1 MPGHDIIVIG
11 ASAGGVEALSKLAV
25 QLPEKLPAS
34 LFIVLHIPAQ
44 GPSLMPDI
52 LSRAGPLP
60 ATHPVD
66 GEEIRRGH
74 IYVAPP
80 DHHLMLEQGHV
91 RIVRGPRENRHRPA
105 IDPLFRSAAI
115 AYGTRVVGVI
125 LTGSLDDGTA
135 GLWAIKQRGGV
146 AVVQDPEDALYPSMP
161 NSALTH
167 VQVDYRL
174 PIAEMGATL
183 VHLANQPAPEEGV
196 YPVPEDMEQETQ
208 YTEMQDEDTLASNE
222 RLGTPSAFSCPECG
236 GVLWELQ
243 NGDLVRFRCRVGH
256 AFSIESVMAAQTEQL
271 EAALWTALKTLEESA
286 SLSHRMAQ
294 RAHNH
299 GREWLARSF
308 QQQAHNAEQR
318 AITIRQV
325 LRKDEPDAP
334 GDSSIPTSHS
344 GKP

>member
-1 MPGHDIIVIG
+1 MPGHDIIVVG
-11 ASAGGVEALSKLAV
+11 ASAGGVEALSNLV
-25 QLPEKLPAS
+25 GQLPEKLPAS

-80 DHHLMLEQGHV
+80 DHHLFLEQGRMRV
-91 RIVRGPRENRHRPA
+91 VRGPKENRHRPA
-105 IDPLFRSAAI
+105 IDPLFRSAAG
-115 AYGTRVVGVI
+115 AYGPHVVGVI

-135 GLWAIKQRGGV
+135 GLWAIKKRGGV
-146 AVVQDPEDALYPSMP
+146 AVVQDPNDALYPSMP
-161 NSALTH
+161 SSALAH

-174 PIAEMGATL
+174 LMTEMGATL
-183 VHLANQPAPEEGV
+183 VQLVNQPAPEEGA
-196 YPVPEDMEQETQ
+196 YPVTEDMEQETL
-208 YTEMQDEDTLASNE
+208 YAEMQDADTLASNE
-222 RLGTPSAFSCPECG
+222 RLGVPSAFSCPECG
-236 GVLWELQ
+236 GVLWELH

-256 AFSIESVMAAQTEQL
+256 AFSIESVLAAQTEQL

-286 SLSHRMAQ
+286 SLSKRMAQ
-294 RAHNH
+294 RAQSR
-299 GREWLARSF
+299 GQDWLARSF
-308 QQQAHNAEQR
+308 QQQSHNAEQR

-325 LRKDEPDAP
+325 LQKDEPDTP
-334 GDSSIPTSHS
+334 GSRPTPTGHS
-344 GKP
+344 EQL